1 MDLRSHYPYSL
12 LRHGIVNSYPSLKQD
27 IKADVVVMAA
37 GISGSLVAEELV
49 RSGYDVVVVDKRH
62 AGMGSTAASTSLLQ
76 YELDIPLYRLMQ
88 LAGEKNAVSSYL
100 LCKEAIYILKDTCEQ
115 FGDKSLFTLRP
126 SFQFASVRGGH
137 GRA

>member
-27 IKADVVVMAA
+27 IKADVVVMGA

-62 AGMGSTAASTSLLQ
+62 AGRGSTAASSFLLQ
-76 YELDIPLYRLMQ
+76 YELDIPLYKLIQ
-88 LAGEKNAVSSYL
+88 LAGEK
-100 LCKEAIYILKDTCEQ
+100 K
-115 FGDKSLFTLRP
+115 R
-126 SFQFASVRGGH
+126 SFQLPSLQGGDLYIERYL
-137 GRA
+137 RAVWR